1 MPRRL
6 LDLIIAALVVGL
18 ASLLL
23 GPVAATI
30 LTPGW
35 FENADVRDW
44 AGILFFLCGGVAL
57 LFLAWRLARRS
68 SRPAYGFFS
77 ARDWKGLAA
86 LALLATVAVAIASH
100 WAIALPGVLVV
111 ALAVFFARR
120 RGLQEAVAHFQNAD
134 PTRPD
139 RPGSVSTGTA

>member
-6 LDLIIAALVVGL
+6 LDFIVAALAIGL

-68 SRPAYGFFS
+68 SRPAYGYFS
-77 ARDWKGLAA
+77 ARDWKGIAA
-86 LALLATVAVAIASH
+86 LALLATAAVAIASH
-100 WAIALPGVLVV
+100 WAIALPGVLV
-111 ALAVFFARR
+111 AAIAIFFARR
-120 RGLQEAVAHFQNAD
+120 RALQETVARFQEVD
-134 PTRPD
+134 PAQARH
-139 RPGSVSTGTA
+139 RSISTDTA